1 LPIIALLEDYAF
13 WTLSIFCQSW
23 KSKLEVVIAAPA
35 VGLVLLL
42 DLVVFLVLVGHF
54 EECFVVVIDTEG
66 EQVDWSHAIL

>member
-1 LPIIALLEDYAF
+1 LPIIALLEDDAF
-13 WTLSIFCQSW
+13 RTLSIFGQSW